1 MLNLSFTG
9 DCAHYRLQQTEA
21 QTTLR
26 ACKWLQ
32 FTTEPSHQLPLVYTA
47 RRSVVQLLSCMRSN
61 AYFLVNVSNQAISHR
76 HRQIDPGTS
85 DVKSSSII
93 KHRYLST
100 RRTVSV
106 AACTAELALL
116 SITFLEIFSAT
127 SFGWKTDFGKK
138 NTLTNQWK
146 VILIGLLW
154 QMTGTLALARP

>member
-1 MLNLSFTG
+1 MQMLNLSYTG

-47 RRSVVQLLSCMRSN
+47 RRSVVQLVSCMRSN
-61 AYFLVNVSNQAISHR
+61 VYFLVNVSNQAISLR
-76 HRQIDPGTS
+76 HRQTDPGIS

-93 KHRYLST
+93 KHSYLST

-127 SFGWKTDFGKK
+127 SFVWKTDFGKK
-138 NTLTNQWK
+138 TPLQTNK
-146 VILIGLLW
+146 
-154 QMTGTLALARP
+154 RSF